1 MAALPFVVAKVA
13 IKTVKSELYK
23 GEVKAMNAGQ
33 EFEYLGIAD
42 VQYHYDRIG
51 RLFGTKGLLSRG
63 VHEVKQGLEGDG
75 ERRILT
81 VVRHV
86 ETRAIQVVLLI
97 RPANSSSFDPT
108 NPLNCCTI
116 DSNLRTNKSYR
127 MVELKDTKI
136 QQTGPTTFFIEDV
149 HHRVL
154 QSRRKVLK
162 VTLLNTAGSGGW
174 DSVALGQILADYAN
188 TGNVP
193 VNRPVMVNTSAFPLA
208 AEAIPDNT
216 PMAEAI
222 PSKQY

>member
-1 MAALPFVVAKVA
+1 MAQLLVAKVV
-13 IKTVKSELYK
+13 IKSVKSELYK

-51 RLFGTKGLLSRG
+51 RFFGTKGFISRG
-63 VHEVKQGLEGDG
+63 VHEVKQGLEGNG
-75 ERRILT
+75 ERRIMT
-81 VVRHV
+81 VVRNV
-86 ETRAIQVVLLI
+86 TTGAIHVVLLS
-97 RPANSSSFDPT
+97 RPANSSSFDPA
-108 NPLNCCTI
+108 NPLNCCAI
-116 DSNLRTNKSYR
+116 DSNLRTNKSYK

-136 QQTGPTTFFIEDV
+136 QQTGPTTFQIEDV

-154 QSRRKVLK
+154 QTRRKVLE

-174 DSVALGQILADYAN
+174 DGVALGQILADYAK
-188 TGNVP
+188 TDSVP
-193 VNRPVMVNTSAFPLA
+193 VNLPVMVDTSAFPLA
-208 AEAIPDNT
+208 AEAIPDKI